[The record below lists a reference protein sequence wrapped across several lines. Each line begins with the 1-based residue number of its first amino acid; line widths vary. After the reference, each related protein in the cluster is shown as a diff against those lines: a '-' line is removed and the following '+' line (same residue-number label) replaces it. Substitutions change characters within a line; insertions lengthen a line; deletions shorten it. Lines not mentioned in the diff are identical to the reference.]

1 MTKRNPSKTTLNAFE
16 RTIRRHGLLRPGD
29 RVLVAFSGGLDS
41 SALLAFLLEIREAWS
56 LDIQVAHF
64 NHRLRRSAAADARFA
79 EKRAR
84 ELGLRFHPGEADVR
98 DHAVRHGLNLEEA
111 ARTLRYDFLKKT
123 ARRINA
129 SRIATGHTRN
139 DQAETLLMRL
149 LRGSGPTG
157 LSGVHP
163 QVDGLIIRPLLDL
176 ERDDLALFLK
186 GKGWTFREDE
196 TNSDLRFLR
205 NKVRHKLLPLLKKE
219 YEARVVEHLGRTA
232 EILREED
239 QLLEDMARSEA
250 KTAIRRAKGLPVLD
264 RTALRAMPAAMTRR
278 VIRHF
283 LKELKGDLRDVS
295 FQDVEAFR
303 ALGKNKEIALADD
316 LILRRE
322 GERLF
327 QKKGPFTEPKYHY
340 LWDGRG
346 ALRIPA
352 AGLTLHGRIIP
363 RPGLDSFRFDDE
375 RRVYCDAS
383 KLEFP
388 LRVRN
393 RRSGDRYRPL
403 GAPGAKKIKEI
414 LRAKGMPLA
423 ERARRP
429 VILSGARMVWMPGLG
444 VAEEFK
450 VGPKTTRVL
459 VIDKRENL

>member
-1 MTKRNPSKTTLNAFE
+1 MVKRNSSGTTLSAFE

-29 RVLVAFSGGLDS
+29 RVLVAFSGGPDS
-41 SALLAFLLEIREAWS
+41 SALLALLLELREVWS

-64 NHRLRRSAAADARFA
+64 NHRLRRGAAVDARFA

-84 ELGLRFHPGEADVR
+84 ELGLRFHWGEADVR
-98 DHAVRHGLNLEEA
+98 GYALRHGLNLEEA
-111 ARTLRYDFLKKT
+111 ARTLRYEFLKKT
-123 ARRINA
+123 ARRIKA
-129 SRIATGHTRN
+129 SRIATGHTQN

-149 LRGSGPTG
+149 MRGSGPAG

-163 QVDGLIIRPLLDL
+163 EVGGLIIRPLLDL
-176 ERDDLALFLK
+176 GREELEHFMK
-186 GKGWTFREDE
+186 GKGWPFREDE
-196 TNSDLRFLR
+196 TNRNLRFLR
-205 NKVRHKLLPLLKKE
+205 NRIRHKLLPLLKKE
-219 YEARVVEHLGRTA
+219 YEARVVEHLARTA

-239 QLLEDMARSEA
+239 QLLEKLAGQEV
-250 KTAIRRAKGLPVLD
+250 KKAIRRAGALPALD
-264 RTALRAMPAAMTRR
+264 RAALRAMPPSMARR
-278 VIRHF
+278 VIRLF

-295 FQDVEAFR
+295 FQDVEALR
-303 ALGKNKEIALADD
+303 ALGKNKELTLADD

-322 GERLF
+322 GERLY
-327 QKKGPFTEPKYHY
+327 QKKGSLAEPKYDY

-346 ALRIPA
+346 ILKIPS

-363 RPGLDSFRFDDE
+363 RLRLDSLRFDDE
-375 RRVYCDAS
+375 RRAYCDAS

-393 RRSGDRYRPL
+393 RRGGDRYRPL

-414 LRAKGMPLA
+414 LRAKGMSLA

-429 VILSGARMVWMPGLG
+429 VILAGARMVWMPGLS

-450 VGPKTTRVL
+450 IGPRTTRVL
-459 VIDKRENL
+459 VIDKREIL